1 MDGAGDKG
9 QVWRPRA
16 PQPRLLRDPE
26 QRRPKVARPSHLLR
40 LSRPKVARPSRLL
53 RLSRP
58 KVAQHRRLLL
68 PVRPHPLGL
77 LPMGRH
83 FNAWIMRTGV

>member
-26 QRRPKVARPSHLLR
+26 QRRPKESRPSN
-40 LSRPKVARPSRLL
+40 RPMG
-53 RLSRP
+53 LSRP
-58 KVAQHRRLLL
+58 KVAQRRRPLL
-68 PVRPHPLGL
+68 PPRPHPLGL
-77 LPMGRH
+77 LPMGSH
-83 FNAWIMRTGV
+83 FNAGIMRTGV